1 MWQKCFSWRNLIS
14 ERGER
19 LGSLRGLEEI
29 SITNISARNLN
40 LRTQEITFIWK
51 LGIVQEVVKQPED
64 PLPPINDIKNNWG
77 K

>member
-1 MWQKCFSWRNLIS
+1 MWQKCSSWRNLIS